1 MLLEPLFLLQS
12 LCFRIKAFPFLE
24 GYGNIFKDVL
34 VNFTFEKLSASRN
47 SKSTNTVPLNIATY
61 LWRSGHILNISAALS
76 HQMTG
81 RHFDIIQPLTLNFTL
96 NKQKPKHTPQNT
108 EKIETATVSFQ
119 NESPSLQMR
128 RFPAFTQQMLL
139 FIIIKTGAKLNNLS
153 LYTDTS
159 FNLLVS

>member
-1 MLLEPLFLLQS
+1 MFSEVSLLVTLFLKNELQ
-12 LCFRIKAFPFLE
+12 
-24 GYGNIFKDVL
+24 
-34 VNFTFEKLSASRN
+34 TN
-47 SKSTNTVPLNIATY
+47 SKSPNSIPLNATY
-61 LWRSGHILNISAALS
+61 SQYLGHILNSSAALS
-76 HQMTG
+76 HQIIG

-119 NESPSLQMR
+119 NESLSLQMR
-128 RFPAFTQQMLL
+128 HFPAFTQQMLL
-139 FIIIKTGAKLNNLS
+139 FITIKTGAKANNLS